1 MSIHPSLSQPDKG
14 KQHRGVLKRFERI
27 KTLLENDKWKE
38 GDSVFGLPKIKII
51 KVKIKKEKAQE
62 EKPAE
67 GQAPGGVAAT
77 PETSAAK
84 PQMKKILIS
93 LIFMVLIQSKVFAQT
108 NMPFLGEVTANNVN
122 IRAGSNL
129 NFEILHKLQSF
140 DKVEVFDKQDDWFKI
155 RLPKN
160 TKCYI
165 NKKYV
170 VKKNGTCI
178 VDGNRVNLRARPS
191 LQSNVLAQVNKL
203 EELTIV
209 SEVSDWF
216 IVMPPEN
223 CFGWVKSDYIKFYS
237 EMKKIEEPQQIK
249 TAKKVDSAGSSYRVM
264 AESNTAPVATGKLID
279 AGVTFNKL
287 GRYKLLTP
295 DKKVYYLKS
304 QTCNLNE
311 FIYYNV
317 EVWGEI
323 VKAKNTKSMVIN
335 VTHIQIS
342 KNNE

>member
-1 MSIHPSLSQPDKG
+1 
-14 KQHRGVLKRFERI
+14 
-27 KTLLENDKWKE
+27 
-38 GDSVFGLPKIKII
+38 
-51 KVKIKKEKAQE
+51 
-62 EKPAE
+62 
-67 GQAPGGVAAT
+67 
-77 PETSAAK
+77 
-84 PQMKKILIS
+84 MKKIIIS
-93 LIFMVLIQSKVFAQT
+93 LILMLLIQSGVFAEM

-122 IRAGSNL
+122 IRAGCNL
-129 NFEILHKLQSF
+129 NFEILNKLQSF

-155 RLPKN
+155 QLPKN

-170 VKKNGTCI
+170 LKKNGSCV
-178 VDGNRVNLRARPS
+178 VDGNRINLRARPS
-191 LQSNVLAQVNKL
+191 MQSSVLAQVNKFQ
-203 EELTIV
+203 ELTIV
-209 SEVSDWF
+209 GEVSDWF
-216 IVMPPEN
+216 IVMPSEN

-249 TAKKVDSAGSSYRVM
+249 TAKKAEVAGSRFR
-264 AESNTAPVATGKLID
+264 ATGESNSAPLATGKLID

-287 GRYKLLTP
+287 GRYKLITP

-304 QTCNLNE
+304 QNCNLNE

-323 VKAKNTKSMVIN
+323 VKAKNTKSMIIN